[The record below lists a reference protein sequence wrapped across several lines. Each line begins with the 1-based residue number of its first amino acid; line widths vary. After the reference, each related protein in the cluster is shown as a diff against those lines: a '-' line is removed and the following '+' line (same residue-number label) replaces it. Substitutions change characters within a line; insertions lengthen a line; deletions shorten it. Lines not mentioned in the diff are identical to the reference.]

1 MGIIKH
7 TGNPELEEGEFEN
20 FTGQCEVSGIEDFI
34 TTCKDGEMPRF
45 IEMGGR
51 LKIGAVLRRTDGLR
65 GPAISVTP
73 AEYVA
78 LVHLFGG
85 STFAPERDQRTAGP
99 TILQG
104 KELANVG
111 GKPLTV
117 DVKEDWVNRLP
128 ELDLPVGGYT
138 FVFKGAHRNDRTPG
152 NYDFFQTRGESWGLW
167 FSFEV
172 VGDATGAPCRFDGYE
187 VSVFMQDVFVTE
199 AADGTTAREAG
210 TPMFMRTGAGG
221 VPKNAKRWE
230 NFYAFFAPQ
239 LADHDWQVDAE
250 DSKWGIC
257 EVEKPQYVIVNK
269 ALEAQQKVVA
279 YYGPKPK
286 GKGRTLDMY
295 DLPKSNPGGPGTAAA
310 SPTAVP
316 EKVEE
321 QSGVTLAA
329 LEKANKTAST
339 GDAVTVTDVC
349 SYITSKWPVYSSDDA
364 TGQIFQTVSEE
375 LVVFSVAGRA
385 WAKQHLSDNAEDN
398 SLPSPYA
405 RAGIEDRT
413 PLHVLTSDQLGK
425 LLQEL
430 EAQYGKTEQPW

>member
-85 STFAPERDQRTAGP
+85 STFSPERDQRTAGP

-104 KELANVG
+104 KELANVSG
-111 GKPLTV
+111 LPLTV
-117 DVKEDWVNRLP
+117 DVKEDWINRLP

-138 FVFKGAHRNDRTPG
+138 FVFKGAHRSDRTPG

-239 LADHDWQVDAE
+239 LADHEWQVDAE
-250 DSKWGIC
+250 DSKYGVC

-295 DLPKSNPGGPGTAAA
+295 DLPKSNPGGPG
-310 SPTAVP
+310 SAVAP
-316 EKVEE
+316 EKKVEAQGGE
-321 QSGVTLAA
+321 AY
-329 LEKANKTAST
+329 TAS
-339 GDAVTVTDVC
+339 DVTAVC
-349 SYITSKWPVYSSDDA
+349 SYITAKWPTFKHGDEE
-364 TGQIFQTVSEE
+364 GPIFDTVEPQS
-375 LVVFSVAGRA
+375 VVFSAAGRQ
-385 WAKQHLSDNAEDN
+385 WATEHLSGTAGA
-398 SLPSPYA
+398 YA

-413 PLHVLTSDQLGK
+413 PLHVLTTDQLGK

-430 EAQYGKTEQPW
+430 EAQYGTTAQPW